1 MLFTYAPAVSQTQRD
16 AIFLRMQAEGL
27 LNCAMSA
34 LAAPTLADWRR
45 ITSPRR
51 GLLLCCHAAEE
62 GDSQS
67 KRGPATQ
74 PRYDLT
80 ASPDPDGP
88 DSHMVPCGLYASE
101 LAANELAAGA
111 RSSRAA
117 QRSSAL
123 VALSD
128 APDPDAASILGCA
141 LFTPRRGK
149 VWEFDCTTFRPAA
162 HLAVSMARGGLAWAF
177 AHLDCAAVAGLC
189 PAPNRHAW
197 RLAEACGFHVMG
209 RLPQACWHARKQRHV
224 DGVLV
229 LCTPN
234 DLAKRAGTENAGADP
249 QSRFM
254 RRTKRNLAECTIK
267 EAVMGFGGGY
277 SSPSV
282 PEVTPVPKQEVQKP
296 VTEAATAARQAQK
309 DKASKAAGI
318 NASVYTSPLNRA
330 DATQKTLLGQ

>member
-1 MLFTYAPAVSQTQRD
+1 MLFTYAPSVSQAQRD
-16 AIFLRMQAEGL
+16 AIFLRMRAEGL
-27 LNCAMSA
+27 LGCAMSA

-51 GLLLCCHAAEE
+51 GLLLCCHAAEG
-62 GDSQS
+62 GDSLEHFAFETVPVS
-67 KRGPATQ
+67 THHSGEKRGFRQNPRHVVAAAAFASAEPFQAPAVRRRRSLTDGDSIASEIAPGKSGPAKQ
-74 PRYDLT
+74 PGDDLT
-80 ASPDPDGP
+80 VSPDSDT
-88 DSHMVPCGLYASE
+88 ASM
-101 LAANELAAGA
+101 LA
-111 RSSRAA
+111 
-117 QRSSAL
+117 
-123 VALSD
+123 
-128 APDPDAASILGCA
+128 CA

-149 VWEFDCTTFRPAA
+149 VWEFDFTTFRIAA
-162 HLAVSMARGGLAWAF
+162 RLAVRMAHGGLTWAF
-177 AHLDCAAVAGLC
+177 AHLDCAAIAGLC

-197 RLAEACGFHVMG
+197 RLAEACGFRVMG
-209 RLPQACWHARKQRHV
+209 RLPQACWHARKQCHV

-229 LCTPN
+229 LCTPR
-234 DLAKRAGTENAGADP
+234 DLAE
-249 QSRFM
+249 
-254 RRTKRNLAECTIK
+254 RTTAK

-330 DATQKTLLGQ
+330 DATQKTLLGH

>member
-51 GLLLCCHAAEE
+51 GLLLCCHAAE
-62 GDSQS
+62 GGYSWDKS
-67 KRGPATQ
+67 GPAAQ
-74 PRYDLT
+74 RDDGLT
-80 ASPDPDGP
+80 ANSGPNGP
-88 DSHMVPCGLYASE
+88 DREMAPGQLPVNE
-101 LAANELAAGA
+101 LAANELAASA
-111 RSSRAA
+111 RLSRTA

-123 VALSD
+123 AALSD
-128 APDPDAASILGCA
+128 ATDPDVASMLGCA

-162 HLAVSMARGGLAWAF
+162 RLAVHMARGGLAWAF
-177 AHLDCAAVAGLC
+177 AHLDCAAIAGLC

-197 RLAEACGFHVMG
+197 RLAEASGFRIMG
-209 RLPQACWHARKQRHV
+209 RMPHACWHARKQCYV

-234 DLAKRAGTENAGADP
+234 DLAKLTAR
-249 QSRFM
+249 
-254 RRTKRNLAECTIK
+254 

>member
-1 MLFTYAPAVSQTQRD
+1 MLFHYAPSVSQAQRD

-51 GLLLCCHAAEE
+51 GLLLCCHAAEKDYSLE
-62 GDSQS
+62 HFASEIAPGKS
-67 KRGPATQ
+67 GPAAQ
-74 PRYDLT
+74 HGDGLT
-80 ASPDPDGP
+80 ASLCPDT
-88 DSHMVPCGLYASE
+88 ASM
-101 LAANELAAGA
+101 
-111 RSSRAA
+111 
-117 QRSSAL
+117 
-123 VALSD
+123 
-128 APDPDAASILGCA
+128 LGCA
-141 LFTPRRGK
+141 LFTPRRGR
-149 VWEFDCTTFRPAA
+149 VWEFDFTTFRTAA
-162 HLAVSMARGGLAWAF
+162 RLAVHMAHGGLAWAF
-177 AHLDCAAVAGLC
+177 AHLDCAAIAGLC

-197 RLAEACGFHVMG
+197 RLAEACGFRVMG
-209 RLPQACWHARKQRHV
+209 RLPQACWHARKQCHV

-229 LCTPN
+229 LCTPR
-234 DLAKRAGTENAGADP
+234 DLAKHTAR
-249 QSRFM
+249 
-254 RRTKRNLAECTIK
+254 

-282 PEVTPVPKQEVQKP
+282 PEVTPAPKPEVQKP

-330 DATQKTLLGQ
+330 DAAQKTLLGQ

>member
-1 MLFTYAPAVSQTQRD
+1 MLLNYAPAVSRAQRD

-51 GLLLCCHAAEE
+51 GLLLCCHAAEDNDPR
-62 GDSQS
+62 GKS
-67 KRGPATQ
+67 GPAAQ

-80 ASPDPDGP
+80 ASPDPNGP
-88 DSHMVPCGLYASE
+88 DSQMVPCGLYASE
-101 LAANELAAGA
+101 LAANELSAGM
-111 RSSRAA
+111 RPSRTT

-123 VALSD
+123 AALSD
-128 APDPDAASILGCA
+128 ATDPGAAPMLGCA

-149 VWEFDCTTFRPAA
+149 VWEFDFTTFRPAA
-162 HLAVSMARGGLAWAF
+162 HLAVRMAHGGLAWAF
-177 AHLDCAAVAGLC
+177 AHLDCAAIAGLC

-209 RLPQACWHARKQRHV
+209 RLPQACWHARKQCHV

-229 LCTPN
+229 LCTPR
-234 DLAKRAGTENAGADP
+234 DLAERTRA
-249 QSRFM
+249 R
-254 RRTKRNLAECTIK
+254 

-282 PEVTPVPKQEVQKP
+282 PEVTPAPKPEVQKS

>member
-1 MLFTYAPAVSQTQRD
+1 MLFNYAPAVSKAQRD
-16 AIFLRMQAEGL
+16 AVFLRMQAEGL
-27 LNCAMSA
+27 LGCAMSA

-51 GLLLCCHAAEE
+51 GLLLCCHLAEG
-62 GDSQS
+62 GDSWGKS
-67 KRGPATQ
+67 GPAA
-74 PRYDLT
+74 RSGDGLT
-80 ASPDPDGP
+80 VSPDPGTT
-88 DSHMVPCGLYASE
+88 SM
-101 LAANELAAGA
+101 
-111 RSSRAA
+111 
-117 QRSSAL
+117 
-123 VALSD
+123 
-128 APDPDAASILGCA
+128 LGCA

-149 VWEFDCTTFRPAA
+149 VWEFDFTTFRTAA
-162 HLAVSMARGGLAWAF
+162 RLAVRMALGGLAWAF
-177 AHLDCAAVAGLC
+177 AHLDCAAIAGLC

-209 RLPQACWHARKQRHV
+209 RLPQACWHARKQCHV

-229 LCTPN
+229 LCTPR
-234 DLAKRAGTENAGADP
+234 DLAEHTTAR
-249 QSRFM
+249 
-254 RRTKRNLAECTIK
+254 

-282 PEVTPVPKQEVQKP
+282 PEVTPAPKPEVQKP